1 MNYKYKSERIISKW
15 SKKKISLVIFDLDG
29 VLVNSEPLH
38 ENAKRRILS
47 EAGIVENIDLSWSI
61 GKPNKELWTILID
74 KFKLSK
80 SPEELEETQY
90 NYILQEIEE
99 KQIAPTEGL
108 VNLLSWLKENN
119 IKIGLASS
127 SNRFYV
133 LAILAHYEI
142 INDFNYIVAG
152 DDVARKKP
160 SPDAYLKV
168 LELNGG
174 TASGVIAI
182 EDSSAGSEAAILA
195 GLQCIGYLN
204 PTSGQQDLSKC
215 FELIRSIEEVMRIVE
230 AG

>member
-1 MNYKYKSERIISKW
+1 MEN
-15 SKKKISLVIFDLDG
+15 KKISLVIFDLDG
-29 VLVNSEPLH
+29 VIVNSEPLH

-61 GKPNKELWTILID
+61 GKPNKELWTLLID
-74 KFKLSK
+74 KYKLSK
-80 SPEELEETQY
+80 STEELEETQY

-108 VNLLSWLKENN
+108 LDLLQWLKENN

-133 LAILAHYEI
+133 LAILAHYNI
-142 INDFNYIVAG
+142 IIDFNYIVAG

-160 SPDAYLKV
+160 SPDVYLRV
-168 LELNGG
+168 LELCGEPANY
-174 TASGVIAI
+174 AIAI
-182 EDSSAGSEAAILA
+182 EDSRAGSEAAVSA

-215 FELIRSIEEVMRIVE
+215 FKLIRSMKEVAQVVE
-230 AG
+230 AR